1 MSEVVHECSV
11 NLSSDRSVEAT
22 IGRQTKSV
30 FLIHNPFVDLEG
42 WLSLVV
48 GLGLVGFLCVW
59 YQWCAH
65 TPAGRRL
72 KSTGV

>member
-1 MSEVVHECSV
+1 MDECLRV
-11 NLSSDRSVEAT
+11 NEIRVQD
-22 IGRQTKSV
+22 GV

-59 YQWCAH
+59 YQW
-65 TPAGRRL
+65 
-72 KSTGV
+72 